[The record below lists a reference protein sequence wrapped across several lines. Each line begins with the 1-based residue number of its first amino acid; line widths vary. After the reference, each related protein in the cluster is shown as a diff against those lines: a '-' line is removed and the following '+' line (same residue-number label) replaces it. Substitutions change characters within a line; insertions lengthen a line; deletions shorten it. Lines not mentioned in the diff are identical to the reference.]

1 MKVSK
6 KVTQKG
12 MYPVSSAFVAWLA
25 SASSTGKARNGRAA
39 VFVTKDAAL
48 TPSVISKLKHGN
60 LPITFEHAARLER
73 AQADSDEPL
82 FAEDLCTY
90 AEDASLVKFIRA
102 GGIAQ

>member
-6 KVTQKG
+6 KVAQKG
-12 MYPVSSAFVAWLA
+12 KYPVSSAFVAWLS
-25 SASSTGKARNGRAA
+25 SAPNAGGIRNGRAA
-39 VFVTKDAAL
+39 VFATKDVAL

-90 AEDASLVKFIRA
+90 AEDANLVKFIRA